1 MFEKLLFIIMNVHT
15 QLMKFYIYFLEI
27 INLSIINFRVIVD
40 LYNY

>member
-27 INLSIINFRVIVD
+27 INFYKSED
-40 LYNY
+40 LYGC